1 MRRYQIDIGDI
12 SPAEYARAYALLSAE
27 KRARIDRFR
36 FADDKKR
43 SLAGELLARRA
54 VAEECGAAEEEIVF
68 APGANGKP
76 YAPGFPVEFNVSHSG
91 ALAVCAADGPGRP
104 LGIDVE
110 RIEPISLS
118 VAKRVCS
125 AEELRAL
132 FGHEPA
138 REEFVR
144 TEDPELLLRFYTLWT
159 RKEAYVKCTGEGIAR
174 LDRPC
179 PATGARTFYSGEYV
193 ISVYQEEADRQY

>member
-36 FADDKKR
+36 FPDDKKR

-68 APGANGKP
+68 ASGANGKP
-76 YAPGFPVEFNVSHSG
+76 YVLGLPAEFNVSHSG
-91 ALAVCAADGPGRP
+91 ALVVCAADGPGRP

-118 VAKRVCS
+118 VARRVCT

-132 FGHEPA
+132 FGHAPA
-138 REEFVR
+138 REEYVR
-144 TEDPELLLRFYTLWT
+144 TEDVELLRRFYALWT

-174 LDRPC
+174 LDRPFTV
-179 PATGARTFYSGEYV
+179 PGAQTFYFGEYV
-193 ISVYQEEADRQY
+193 ISIYQEEGAVAK